1 MRERWT
7 LESVLVGLGR
17 RLGAVCLVL
26 LVMLLLLLLRWWY
39 VLLCARRVGRICVCR
54 LGRRGLRRGAHVLRH
69 EI

>member
-39 VLLCARRVGRICVCR
+39 VLLCARMD
-54 LGRRGLRRGAHVLRH
+54 LAHKVWRYG
-69 EI
+69 